1 MAEVWLATDLSLDRR
16 VALKWLK
23 PSLAADPVVAERFR
37 REAVAVARLT
47 HPNIVAVHDVFAEGT
62 RQAVVMQL
70 VDGKSLRQL
79 LDVQTRLSPELTIH
93 IGTCVAAA
101 LDAAHRA
108 GFVHRDVKP
117 GNILVTPDGRVL
129 LTDFGIAKGLDGGD
143 DLTSD
148 NVMMGTAKYLSP
160 EQVRGRK
167 LDGRADLYSLGLV
180 LYECLAG
187 RVPFIG
193 ETDADTALARLQRD
207 PTDLARLRPTLSR
220 GLVDLI
226 HRLLARNP
234 NRRPASGADLRAE
247 LLRLAGETSAP
258 VGRLDDGRRLP
269 GQPPLRRPPRRLDPA
284 SAQARGRALAARA
297 IAGEVT
303 PPRPPARYAD
313 EPPERTPTAGPGVRG
328 RPARDM
334 QTRFAPSFVVICLL
348 LAIGIVVS
356 LVLWATIRPDDP
368 GRRRRP
374 PSRPSRP
381 PPPWRRRVRPPA
393 SQAIEIATLA
403 SFDPG
408 VDGGNG
414 EENESLVNDVRADG
428 DPSTNWTTECYSDK
442 YMGKAGVGVVATLS
456 GPASGTVSFDVG
468 SAPYIVDVFA
478 TADEQIP
485 AQIDHWGASL
495 KRLVGS
501 SPASHEVTIPSTAR
515 HVLVL
520 FREAGR
526 SSIVPTQ
533 RLLSRRCSAS
543 SPSPP
548 AVDQPP
554 TMRAATADDRTLV
567 AAAQAGDRQAL
578 DTLLRRH
585 YDRVH
590 AVCRRIA
597 GSSRDADDAAQE
609 AMISIVRG
617 LPRFDGRSA
626 FSTWTYRIATNAAL
640 DELRKR
646 GRRPALH
653 VDGEAGDSRHDVVDP
668 LAHRRVDGVVDRL
681 AIDEALDEL
690 PEEFRAR
697 RRAARS
703 VRLRLRRDRR
713 HPRRSRRHGEV
724 AHRPR
729 AFPAC
734 RPAREPLPIRR
745 ASKRHSP
752 ERSDR

>member
-23 PSLAADPVVAERFR
+23 PSLASDPVVAERFR

-47 HPNIVAVHDVFAEGT
+47 HPNIVAVHDVFAEQG

-234 NRRPASGADLRAE
+234 NRRPATGADLRAE
-247 LLRLAGETSAP
+247 LLRLAGEPLSTLERIESSDQ
-258 VGRLDDGRRLP
+258 RMP
-269 GQPPLRRPPRRLDPA
+269 GQPPLRRSNKRLDVA
-284 SAQARGRALAARA
+284 GAQARGRALAARA

-303 PPRPPARYAD
+303 PPRPPM
-313 EPPERTPTAGPGVRG
+313 PPGRVAERTPEAGGKLRG
-328 RPARDM
+328 RPARDL
-334 QTRFAPSFVVICLL
+334 QTRFAPSFVVVCLL
-348 LAIGIVVS
+348 LAIGIVVA
-356 LVLWATIRPDDP
+356 LVLWATIRPDDAD
-368 GRRRRP
+368 P
-374 PSRPSRP
+374 PSSTIVAPATSATTTAAS
-381 PPPWRRRVRPPA
+381 VAAPPA
-393 SQAIEIATLA
+393 AGAIQIATLA

-414 EENESLVNDVRADG
+414 EERNDLLEQVRADG
-428 DPSTNWTTECYSDK
+428 DPSTNWMTECYSDE
-442 YMGKAGVGVVATLS
+442 YMGKAGVGVVATLTA
-456 GPASGTVSFDVG
+456 PASGSVRFDVG
-468 SAPYIVDVFA
+468 SSPSVVDVFA
-478 TADEQIP
+478 TEAEQIP
-485 AQIDHWGASL
+485 ADIESWGAAVD
-495 KRLVGS
+495 RLVGE
-501 SPASHEVTIPSTAR
+501 SPRSGDVSIPIAAR

-520 FREAGR
+520 FRQAG
-526 SSIVPTQ
+526 SAPSCSGGHPYQGVLGELAFVPT
-533 RLLSRRCSAS
+533 
-543 SPSPP
+543 
-548 AVDQPP
+548 
-554 TMRAATADDRTLV
+554 
-567 AAAQAGDRQAL
+567 G
-578 DTLLRRH
+578 
-585 YDRVH
+585 
-590 AVCRRIA
+590 
-597 GSSRDADDAAQE
+597 
-609 AMISIVRG
+609 
-617 LPRFDGRSA
+617 
-626 FSTWTYRIATNAAL
+626 
-640 DELRKR
+640 
-646 GRRPALH
+646 
-653 VDGEAGDSRHDVVDP
+653 
-668 LAHRRVDGVVDRL
+668 
-681 AIDEALDEL
+681 
-690 PEEFRAR
+690 
-697 RRAARS
+697 
-703 VRLRLRRDRR
+703 
-713 HPRRSRRHGEV
+713 
-724 AHRPR
+724 
-729 AFPAC
+729 
-734 RPAREPLPIRR
+734 
-745 ASKRHSP
+745 
-752 ERSDR
+752 

>member
-37 REAVAVARLT
+37 REAVAVAGLT
-47 HPNIVAVHDVFAEGT
+47 HPNIVAVHDVFAEGG

-234 NRRPASGADLRAE
+234 NRRPATGADLRAE
-247 LLRLAGETSAP
+247 LLRLAGEPPST
-258 VGRLDDGRRLP
+258 LDRIDESSTRLP
-269 GQPPLRRPPRRLDPA
+269 GQPPLQRTRRRLDPA

-297 IAGEVT
+297 IAGEAT
-303 PPRPPARYAD
+303 PPRPPVFGD
-313 EPPERTPTAGPGVRG
+313 EPRQRTPTAGPQLRG

-368 GRRRRP
+368 ESPTSTTAGTLAATTTAAAAAP
-374 PSRPSRP
+374 A
-381 PPPWRRRVRPPA
+381 VVGAAGAA
-393 SQAIEIATLA
+393 SQIATLA

-414 EENESLVNDVRADG
+414 EENDDLLDDARADG
-428 DPSTNWTTECYSDK
+428 DTGTNWTTECYTEQ
-442 YMGKAGVGVVATLS
+442 YMGKAGVGVVATLTAPSS
-456 GPASGTVSFDVG
+456 GSISFDVG
-468 SAPYIVDVFA
+468 SSPFVVDVFA
-478 TADEQIP
+478 TDDEQVP
-485 AQIDHWGASL
+485 PEIDLWGQRL
-495 KRLVGS
+495 ERLVGNE
-501 SPASHEVTIPSTAR
+501 PASHSVPIPTATR

-520 FREAGR
+520 FR
-526 SSIVPTQ
+526 
-533 RLLSRRCSAS
+533 
-543 SPSPP
+543 
-548 AVDQPP
+548 
-554 TMRAATADDRTLV
+554 
-567 AAAQAGDRQAL
+567 QAGHSTSCVSPFQAVL
-578 DTLLRRH
+578 GEL
-585 YDRVH
+585 
-590 AVCRRIA
+590 
-597 GSSRDADDAAQE
+597 
-609 AMISIVRG
+609 
-617 LPRFDGRSA
+617 A
-626 FSTWTYRIATNAAL
+626 FTP
-640 DELRKR
+640 
-646 GRRPALH
+646 G
-653 VDGEAGDSRHDVVDP
+653 
-668 LAHRRVDGVVDRL
+668 
-681 AIDEALDEL
+681 
-690 PEEFRAR
+690 
-697 RRAARS
+697 
-703 VRLRLRRDRR
+703 
-713 HPRRSRRHGEV
+713 
-724 AHRPR
+724 
-729 AFPAC
+729 
-734 RPAREPLPIRR
+734 
-745 ASKRHSP
+745 
-752 ERSDR
+752 

>member
-247 LLRLAGETSAP
+247 LLRLAGETTAC
-258 VGRLDDGRRLP
+258 GR
-269 GQPPLRRPPRRLDPA
+269 PLRRQPA
-284 SAQARGRALAARA
+284 TTRPATAAAALAA
-297 IAGEVT
+297 
-303 PPRPPARYAD
+303 PRPG
-313 EPPERTPTAGPGVRG
+313 EC
-328 RPARDM
+328 
-334 QTRFAPSFVVICLL
+334 PS
-348 LAIGIVVS
+348 AWS
-356 LVLWATIRPDDP
+356 SA
-368 GRRRRP
+368 RRP
-374 PSRPSRP
+374 
-381 PPPWRRRVRPPA
+381 
-393 SQAIEIATLA
+393 
-403 SFDPG
+403 
-408 VDGGNG
+408 
-414 EENESLVNDVRADG
+414 G
-428 DPSTNWTTECYSDK
+428 D
-442 YMGKAGVGVVATLS
+442 
-456 GPASGTVSFDVG
+456 
-468 SAPYIVDVFA
+468 
-478 TADEQIP
+478 
-485 AQIDHWGASL
+485 
-495 KRLVGS
+495 
-501 SPASHEVTIPSTAR
+501 
-515 HVLVL
+515 
-520 FREAGR
+520 
-526 SSIVPTQ
+526 
-533 RLLSRRCSAS
+533 
-543 SPSPP
+543 
-548 AVDQPP
+548 
-554 TMRAATADDRTLV
+554 
-567 AAAQAGDRQAL
+567 
-578 DTLLRRH
+578 
-585 YDRVH
+585 
-590 AVCRRIA
+590 CR
-597 GSSRDADDAAQE
+597 
-609 AMISIVRG
+609 
-617 LPRFDGRSA
+617 
-626 FSTWTYRIATNAAL
+626 
-640 DELRKR
+640 
-646 GRRPALH
+646 
-653 VDGEAGDSRHDVVDP
+653 
-668 LAHRRVDGVVDRL
+668 
-681 AIDEALDEL
+681 
-690 PEEFRAR
+690 
-697 RRAARS
+697 
-703 VRLRLRRDRR
+703 
-713 HPRRSRRHGEV
+713 
-724 AHRPR
+724 
-729 AFPAC
+729 
-734 RPAREPLPIRR
+734 
-745 ASKRHSP
+745 
-752 ERSDR
+752 